1 MQNIKCGNKVH
12 DKGVSRE
19 HYHWSVAEVREC
31 YAAPKGI
38 LSIQEEVMAHDD
50 EQAARAEWEAE
61 MGYERHLENQGYWEA
76 RADEDH
82 EMAMGIDPFNPLGP
96 AFGLLA

>member
-1 MQNIKCGNKVH
+1 MQNIRCGNPKH
-12 DKGVSRE
+12 NREIAKE
-19 HYHWSVAEVREC
+19 HYHGSVAEVREC

-38 LSIQEEVMAHDD
+38 LSIQEEVMAHDN
-50 EQAARAEWEAE
+50 EQAARAEIEAE
-61 MGYERHLENQGYWEA
+61 QGYERHLENQGYWQA

-96 AFGLLA
+96 AFGLMA